1 MNSMLRFLLVL
12 TLLAFQSACIVLPVG
27 IPGKNPFKDKNLPFI
42 EIGKSTKY
50 EIDDAMLDLTKG
62 KGSLTQFR
70 GGDWWLYAQ
79 TRKEAKWLVALVSP
93 AGADGLITGNVD
105 HRLLLIKFDN
115 NGVVSGYE
123 QLSSEGGGCNR
134 HGVCVRE
141 SRHMLLAAEDEDRVA
156 KQFDI
161 PANRC
166 GVYLYSEK
174 ISEAYFPSEDPVQ
187 LDGHQVGW
195 FLDKKQF
202 FSWQL
207 AQGVHEL
214 YISDHRP
221 IEFDCIGGDLNFFE
235 VRREIRPR
243 DPATGRK
250 AIAQRQLTL
259 NTS

>member
-12 TLLAFQSACIVLPVG
+12 PSLALLSACIVLPVG
-27 IPGKNPFKDKNLPFI
+27 LPGEDPFKDENLLFV
-42 EIGKSTKY
+42 EIGRSTKY

-62 KGSLTQFR
+62 KASLTKFR

-79 TRKEAKWLVALVSP
+79 TRKEAKWLVVIV
-93 AGADGLITGNVD
+93 GASGPGGGTVGDVD

-115 NGVVSGYE
+115 NGAVSGYE
-123 QLSSEGGGCNR
+123 QLWSEGDGCDH

-141 SRHMLLAAEDEDRVA
+141 SHHMLLAPEDEDRVA

-166 GVYLYSEK
+166 GVYLYSKK
-174 ISEAYFPSEDPVQ
+174 ISEAYFPSEGLVL
-187 LDGHQVGW
+187 LDGHQAGW

-207 AQGVHEL
+207 AQGVHGL

-221 IEFDCIGGDLNFFE
+221 IEFDCIGGDLYFFE

-243 DPATGRK
+243 DPSTGRK